1 MAKSAFA
8 GEMRTK
14 IRIQGQ
20 EAGINAR
27 GYPDTAWKDLFPGP
41 VWCKWVNAHGR
52 EAFDLLRLELGETAT
67 LTLRYSPLVTIR
79 CRVLRE
85 EDIQAI
91 EAAPEAE
98 REDLARRYAYEIVS
112 LDNVED
118 KRQFLEIQIKR
129 RRPA

>member
-41 VWCKWVNAHGR
+41 VWSASYAGTQETPTRLQITNAGSTTANGVQITITEKR
-52 EAFDLLRLELGETAT
+52 EN
-67 LTLRYSPLVTIR
+67 Y
-79 CRVLRE
+79 
-85 EDIQAI
+85 
-91 EAAPEAE
+91 
-98 REDLARRYAYEIVS
+98 
-112 LDNVED
+112 
-118 KRQFLEIQIKR
+118 
-129 RRPA
+129 